1 MSRRPRGIAPL
12 QTMPSPTRLSMHS
25 SAFHRQRG
33 LALVIVIWI
42 LTLLTLMAGSF
53 AMSMRRESGVSYA
66 ISSSAKAQ
74 AISESGLSL
83 AQFNLIQEDPELRWR
98 ADGSIYEVMGPECR
112 LRIRVFSEA
121 GKVDI
126 NTSSEQQLE
135 AVLGSAV
142 RDDWQRLELLNA
154 LLDWRDADD
163 DTRTHGA
170 EKRQYKRAGLNYGP
184 SNAAFQSLEEL
195 QQVLGMNEAIFTAI
209 QRFITVYS
217 GQSEIDQQQA
227 APELLSILAADL
239 KQRNIHD
246 ESLKKNVQAIED
258 SNNQLD
264 NTEQADTGIGENQTY
279 TVQVEAQVQRETAY
293 ALEVVMRYQGQTQ
306 ESLEPFAILDWKQNL
321 QTPSLFN
328 AAMEYP
334 VITIQ
339 DEFKYDD

>member
-1 MSRRPRGIAPL
+1 MLKRLRVITPL
-12 QTMPSPTRLSMHS
+12 QTMQSPMRHNMNSL
-25 SAFHRQRG
+25 AFSRQRG

-53 AMSMRRESGVSYA
+53 AKSMRRESSVSYA
-66 ISSSAKAQ
+66 MTSSAKAQ
-74 AISESGLSL
+74 ALAESGVTLT
-83 AQFNLIQEDPELRWR
+83 QFNLAQQDPEQRWR
-98 ADGSIYEVMGPECR
+98 ADGTVYEIIGPESR
-112 LRIRVFSEA
+112 MRVRIFSEA

-135 AVLGSAV
+135 AVLGSVV

-154 LLDWRDADD
+154 ILDWRDADD

-195 QQVLGMNEAIFTAI
+195 QQVLGMNEATFTAI
-209 QRFITVYS
+209 QGFITVYS

-227 APELLSILAADL
+227 APELLSILVADL

-246 ESLKKNVQAIED
+246 ESLKKNAQAIED
-258 SNNQLD
+258 STNQLD

-279 TVQVEAQVQRETAY
+279 TVQVEAQVQHETSY
-293 ALEVVMRYQGQTQ
+293 ALEVVMRYQGQSQ
-306 ESLEPFAILDWKQNL
+306 ESLEPFAVLDWKQNL
-321 QTPSLFN
+321 QTTSLFN
-328 AAMEYP
+328 TAMEYP

-339 DEFKYDD
+339 DEFRYDN